1 MSEPTRLDALR
12 CADQD
17 RETVAALLNTAY
29 ADGRLTFEEHA
40 DRIALAYDAK
50 TFGDLNTL
58 TTDLVAFE
66 SPSPAPRPAQTPAPS
81 SYPPPMAQ
89 STHQPVSMPTVGVP
103 ATTGAFTGGNALLS
117 TFNPGRVALVAGE
130 LSINAW
136 LGEARLDL
144 IGAAFERRDTT
155 VRISSG
161 MGEVKIRVPE
171 GVEVNLSGLTLIM
184 GEAKVRG
191 LVPRPDGIRLNLVGT
206 LIMGE
211 VKIVGPDMDQRKYER
226 FIR

>member
-17 RETVAALLNTAY
+17 RETVATLLNNAY

-50 TFGDLNTL
+50 TFGDLNAL
-58 TTDLVAFE
+58 TSDLVAFE
-66 SPSPAPRPAQTPAPS
+66 TPQPPAPYPATPPAPAPTP
-81 SYPPPMAQ
+81 YPPA
-89 STHQPVSMPTVGVP
+89 TVPPSAVP
-103 ATTGAFTGGNALLS
+103 ATTRAFTGGSALLS
-117 TFNPGRVALVAGE
+117 TFSPGRVSLVAGSVN
-130 LSINAW
+130 LSAW

-144 IGAAFERRDTT
+144 IGAAFEQRETT

-161 MGEVKIRVPE
+161 MGEVRIRVPE
-171 GVEVNLSGLTLIM
+171 GVEVDLSGLTLVMAETKI
-184 GEAKVRG
+184 KG

-206 LIMGE
+206 VIMGE
-211 VKIVGPDMDQRKYER
+211 VKVVGPDMDQRRYER
-226 FIR
+226 FIK